1 MNLSSIS
8 HVFGEHRYCNAFKYC
23 IKEAKKNNYM
33 CDLGIFKLD
42 ENINDACR
50 FPAGHFRI
58 LLENIYT
65 NLVEQ
70 FSVII
75 TSLRKI

>member
-1 MNLSSIS
+1 
-8 HVFGEHRYCNAFKYC
+8 
-23 IKEAKKNNYM
+23 M